1 MRNGHIHVVH
11 GGSSEKVEGY
21 SDNQPGR
28 LSAPITCRDVSR
40 EAALR
45 EVPGFVQAI
54 CIEDREYN
62 LIKQICTK
70 CGEDMYVI
78 WRWHGASFSRYFM
91 DEDFSPSAFAEFAH
105 SLDDSLGISSADLL
119 AEYKEDLDKKNT
131 AVAIY
136 ADFSYA
142 FRLLEYGRHRIS
154 KLHKLGAL
162 ETLLSR
168 EPTTTP
174 TSEAVRAAFE
184 LGVAAA
190 EHKIMNVFEDYMY
203 AAWNWKNGG
212 RLVCRRLVRS
222 GCGRVR
228 RRVRRYLKPHGSCV
242 RGARNSFGTT
252 QKWLDPSWL

>member
-62 LIKQICTK
+62 LIKQISTK

-91 DEDFSPSAFAEFAH
+91 DEAFAEFAH

-119 AEYKEDLDKKNT
+119 AEYKEDFDKKNT